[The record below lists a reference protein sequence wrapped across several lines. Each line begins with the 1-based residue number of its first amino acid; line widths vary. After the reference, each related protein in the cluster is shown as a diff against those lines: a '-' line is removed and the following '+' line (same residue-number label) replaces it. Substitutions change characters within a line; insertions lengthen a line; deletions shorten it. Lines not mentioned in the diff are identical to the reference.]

1 MSDREVMDAREA
13 PYFGDEDDAV
23 CETCW
28 GEGSGE
34 ECELEGDWVN
44 YGRDWVL
51 CPDCKGTGRA

>member
-1 MSDREVMDAREA
+1 MVSEA
-13 PYFGDEDDAV
+13 PYFGDEEDAV

-34 ECELEGDWVN
+34 ECELEMDWIN
-44 YGRDWVL
+44 YGSAWVL